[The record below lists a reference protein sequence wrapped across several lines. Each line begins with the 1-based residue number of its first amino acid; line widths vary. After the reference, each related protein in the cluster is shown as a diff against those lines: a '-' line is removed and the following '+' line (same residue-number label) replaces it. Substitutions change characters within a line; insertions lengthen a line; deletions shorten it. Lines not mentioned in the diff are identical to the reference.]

1 MAHRHSAAVYR
12 RRRLV
17 ALIGIIVVLLGL
29 GAGAWAVIAQPW
41 ASATPTPTVSSAAPS
56 VDPAESPD
64 PTVEPSADPTEPAAE
79 ETPGIAPCQAA
90 AITVEA
96 VTSDAYA
103 SGENPQFS
111 IALTNTGDEDC
122 TINVGT
128 NTQQF
133 TVMSGEDVWWRS
145 TDCQQEPSAM
155 VVTLAAGQTVTSK
168 EPVVWDRT
176 RSATNTCES
185 TDRPRAAG
193 GGASYHLTVSIG
205 GFDSAVTKQFM
216 LM

>member
-29 GAGAWAVIAQPW
+29 GVGAWVVIAQPW
-41 ASATPTPTVSSAAPS
+41 ASASPTPVPIVAP
-56 VDPAESPD
+56 PAEGAETAD
-64 PTVEPSADPTEPAAE
+64 PSQEPSAEPTEPAAE
-79 ETPGIAPCQAA
+79 ETPGIAPCQAS

-96 VTSDAYA
+96 ITSDAYA
-103 SGENPQFS
+103 AGENPQFS
-111 IALTNTGDEDC
+111 IALTNAGVDDC

-133 TVMSGEDVWWRS
+133 TVKSGEDIWWRS

-155 VVTLAAGQTVTSK
+155 VVTLTAGQTVTSK

-176 RSATNTCES
+176 RSTPETCES